1 MISKLYYIIR
11 DFSLQMKRQNISAYA
26 ASTAFFIFVSL
37 VPMLVMIC
45 TIIPFTPL
53 TEEILV
59 TAVTDVTPDVM
70 DGLAESL
77 ISEVYD
83 KSAGILSIA
92 VIATLWTAGKGIL
105 ALIQGLNSVNDV
117 DEKRNYVLLRIISSL
132 YTLIMLAVVLV
143 LLLVMVFG
151 NQFAHLAIDRFPRLK
166 PVAYFIL
173 NFRILFIVI
182 VLTLVFSFI
191 YTYIPNKK
199 MKFREQL
206 PGAFFAATVWSM
218 FSWGFSLYVTY
229 SNSYSIY
236 GSLSIIVIIMLWLY
250 FCMYIMLIGAY
261 LNRYFRPI
269 NRVLVNMKIR
279 K

>member
-1 MISKLYYIIR
+1 
-11 DFSLQMKRQNISAYA
+11 MKRQNISAYA

-143 LLLVMVFG
+143 LLLFMVFG
-151 NQFAHLAIDRFPRLK
+151 NQFAHLAIDRFPQLK

>member
-1 MISKLYYIIR
+1 
-11 DFSLQMKRQNISAYA
+11 MKKQNISAYA

-59 TAVTDVTPDVM
+59 TAVKDVTPDVM

-151 NQFAHLAIDRFPRLK
+151 NQFAHLAINRFPQLR
-166 PVAYFIL
+166 PVAYFVL

-182 VLTLVFSFI
+182 VLTLVFSI
-191 YTYIPNKK
+191 LYTYIPNKK
-199 MKFREQL
+199 IKFKEQL
-206 PGAFFAATVWSM
+206 PGAFFAATVWSV
-218 FSWGFSLYVTY
+218 FSWGFSIYVTY
-229 SNSYSIY
+229 TNSYSIY

-250 FCMYIMLIGAY
+250 FCMYIMFIGAY
-261 LNRYFRPI
+261 LNRYFRPV
-269 NRVLVNMKIR
+269 NRVIVNMKL
-279 K
+279 KK